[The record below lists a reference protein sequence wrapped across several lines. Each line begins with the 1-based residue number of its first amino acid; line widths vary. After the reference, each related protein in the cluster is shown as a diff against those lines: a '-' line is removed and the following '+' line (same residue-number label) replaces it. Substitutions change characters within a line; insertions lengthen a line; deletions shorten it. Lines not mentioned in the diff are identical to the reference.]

1 MLGPVMK
8 SRKARSRAFT
18 LVELMIVV
26 ALVAVIAALA
36 APSLRD
42 MILMQ
47 RLRGVQAQVLT
58 DMAFA
63 RSEAISRGNFVQ
75 VRLQWSTG
83 STGSSCYIIYSR
95 ADALNSPNCNCM
107 AAAGSRCTNTATTQ
121 EIRTVQLPNSQS
133 VRIQPWSSMVSHVT
147 FDPRTGGLAHPP
159 NVGENPQ
166 RDPFEFEVSI
176 DNARRFKDTIGL
188 SGRITACAPTGS
200 KIGAD
205 PCP

>member
-1 MLGPVMK
+1 MK
-8 SRKARSRAFT
+8 TRRARSRAFT
-18 LVELMIVV
+18 LIELMIVV

-36 APSLRD
+36 GPSLRD

-75 VRLQWSTG
+75 VRLQWSAGATG
-83 STGSSCYIIYSR
+83 FSCYIIYSR
-95 ADALNSPNCNCM
+95 ADSLTSPNCDCS
-107 AAAGSRCTNTATTQ
+107 ALPGARCTNAALQ
-121 EIRTVQLPNSQS
+121 EIRTVQLRNADS
-133 VRIQPWSSMVSHVT
+133 VRIQPWDSMVSHVT

-159 NVGENPQ
+159 NVGENPV
-166 RDPFEFEVSI
+166 RNPFAFQVSI
-176 DNARRFKDTIGL
+176 DNARRFKDTVAIT
-188 SGRITACAPTGS
+188 GRTTVCAPTGS

-205 PCP
+205 PC

>member
-1 MLGPVMK
+1 MK
-8 SRKARSRAFT
+8 TRRARSRAFT

-36 APSLRD
+36 GPSLRD

-47 RLRGVQAQVLT
+47 RLRAVQAQVLT

-63 RSEAISRGNFVQ
+63 RSEAISRGNFIQ
-75 VRLQWSTG
+75 VRLQWSSG
-83 STGSSCYIIYSR
+83 ASGSSCYIIYSR
-95 ADALNSPNCNCM
+95 ADSLTAPNCNCM
-107 AAAGSRCTNTATTQ
+107 AAAGSRCSNTNLTQ
-121 EIRTVQLPNSQS
+121 EIRTVQLSNADS
-133 VRIQPWSSMVSHVT
+133 VRIQPWSSMVSFVT

-166 RDPFEFEVSI
+166 RNPFEFEVSI

-188 SGRITACAPTGS
+188 TGRVTVCAPTGS

-205 PCP
+205 PC